1 MSHAI
6 KYILEGPDISFQ
18 SCSLRC
24 PDTSCAWF
32 RISCDWDWTLAVFAA
47 LARIA
52 DRVLA
57 AEYPGSSIEWIRF
70 RLWLWNDNSREWR
83 RADLPSWHA
92 WLSCHPEA
100 GWNLLTKVR
109 GWQMNSTFHQISVC
123 PCVTLWWRM
132 LPQWQ
137 CLLYLRRWSEV
148 LVWKGSRCLAA
159 VWTIWSLNRLP
170 LY

>member
-24 PDTSCAWF
+24 PDTSCARF
-32 RISCDWDWTLAVFAA
+32 RISCDWDRTLAAFAA

-70 RLWLWNDNSREWR
+70 RLWLWNDNSRVEKSRLAFMTRLALLSSWGR
-83 RADLPSWHA
+83 VELTYQGPWWTSGQHISSNFCVPLCHTLMAYATTIAMLALP
-92 WLSCHPEA
+92 EEM
-100 GWNLLTKVR
+100 VR
-109 GWQMNSTFHQISVC
+109 SACLERQQM
-123 PCVTLWWRM
+123 LGR
-132 LPQWQ
+132 
-137 CLLYLRRWSEV
+137 
-148 LVWKGSRCLAA
+148 
-159 VWTIWSLNRLP
+159 SLDHLEFK
-170 LY
+170 